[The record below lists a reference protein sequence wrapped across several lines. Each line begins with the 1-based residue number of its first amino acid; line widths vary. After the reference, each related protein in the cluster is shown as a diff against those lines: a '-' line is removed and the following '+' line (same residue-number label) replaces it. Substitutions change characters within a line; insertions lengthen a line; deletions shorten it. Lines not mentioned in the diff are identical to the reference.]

1 MGLSEAQAEARLAEL
16 RRRRDAIEREI
27 ADLVLYLELGRRLA
41 GPPGQGGAEASG
53 EREGDPALPRPAPP
67 LPAAEPVRAAPP
79 SPPPADPPAAR
90 PEAGPRLSE
99 TVQARRYG
107 RALIEAALAT
117 LEEAGRPLHAS
128 EIWARLSDQG
138 FALPGADPVAALNTR
153 LWKRSGP
160 GGPLRRLGDAV
171 YAPAEAEEG

>member
-27 ADLVLYLELGRRLA
+27 ADLVLYLDLGRRLA

-53 EREGDPALPRPAPP
+53 EREGDPALPR
-67 LPAAEPVRAAPP
+67 LTAEPVRAAAPP
-79 SPPPADPPAAR
+79 SPPSVDPSAAR
-90 PEAGPRLSE
+90 MEAEPGLSE

-107 RALIEAALAT
+107 RALIEAALAI
-117 LEEAGRPLHAS
+117 LEDAGRPLHAG

-171 YAPAEAEEG
+171 YAAAEAEEG